1 MGDGRAPGRVPEAS
15 TTTDFFC
22 EGKVRMNH
30 PDGPVGRIKRALGI
44 GLLTGLMGC
53 VGYVDGGYR
62 GAVLVP
68 GPDIYVF
75 GGGYERG
82 RDVHAY
88 SQRGYE
94 SRGAAHPVS
103 GGQEGRSAPG
113 RPVAS
118 PPVHSGGGGSGPKR

>member
-1 MGDGRAPGRVPEAS
+1 
-15 TTTDFFC
+15 
-22 EGKVRMNH
+22 MNTMN
-30 PDGPVGRIKRALGI
+30 GPVDRTKLGMGAL
-44 GLLTGLMGC
+44 LVAGLMGC
-53 VGYVDGGYR
+53 VGYVNGGYG

-82 RDVHAY
+82 RDVHAF

-103 GGQEGRSAPG
+103 GGQRSRPAPG

-118 PPVHSGGGGSGPKR
+118 PPAHSGGGGQGPKH